1 MASRVIV
8 TPCND
13 TYLTINQEIL
23 PRQVGDVTAYFG
35 ADRAKV
41 PDNLDETNNYSQEFL
56 YHTRN

>member
-35 ADRAKV
+35 ADHAKV
-41 PDNLDETNNYSQEFL
+41 PDNLDETNDYSQEFL
-56 YHTRN
+56 YHARN